1 MVKALNLSSGGPGFK
16 LSTLLLTG
24 FVVDCSEFI
33 SLAEL

>member
-1 MVKALNLSSGGPGFK
+1 MVKALNLSSGGPGFV
-16 LSTLLLTG
+16 G